1 MYKRAFSR
9 INQANEAGFHLESIT
24 IIESLLADRL
34 ESRLSFLLEKD
45 FSFRTLGDSIQ
56 NISRHEQDPEL
67 RGIVLDGLRPW
78 SRKRNTALH
87 EMAKMSDADARA
99 WEEKY
104 TGLQEI
110 ADEGL
115 SILRQLQD
123 RMRKVKR
130 AATIE

>member
-1 MYKRAFSR
+1 MSAV
-9 INQANEAGFHLESIT
+9 AG
-24 IIESLLADRL
+24 A
-34 ESRLSFLLEKD
+34 
-45 FSFRTLGDSIQ
+45 
-56 NISRHEQDPEL
+56 EL
-67 RGIVLDGLRPW
+67 
-78 SRKRNTALH
+78 
-87 EMAKMSDADARA
+87 KMSDADARA

-130 AATIE
+130 ASTIE